1 MLKGISNIDKS
12 SGAETSGKNLYRR
25 YISIDNIRQ
34 NDAHDSL
41 NISKGYRILRD
52 YDIDLK
58 RFRKNDHGLIEVKFE
73 LMKIEFGTQL
83 NIENLTNL
91 LKLEYE
97 VNKAGISTSV
107 LTRTLLNEH
116 LEELLKLNNIEFILE
131 RINALRIDSEINM
144 VNTKALSNLLD
155 GAYNGVLNE
164 FKQIN
169 SILTTAAKNIFNFSI
184 KKLPPNDLENEFVI
198 IDKITPIN
206 EQNK

>member
-12 SGAETSGKNLYRR
+12 SGAEVSGKKLYRK
-25 YISIDNIRQ
+25 YISIKNIRQ

-73 LMKIEFGTQL
+73 LMKIEFGTQMS
-83 NIENLTNL
+83 IENLTNL
-91 LKLEYE
+91 LKLDFE
-97 VNKAGISTSV
+97 VNKSGFSTSV
-107 LTRTLLNEH
+107 LTRTLLDEH
-116 LEELLKLNNIEFILE
+116 IEEFLKINNIEFLLE

-144 VNTKALSNLLD
+144 ANTRALSNLLD
-155 GAYNGVLNE
+155 GAYHGVLNE

-184 KKLPPNDLENEFVI
+184 KKMPPDDLENEFVI
-198 IDKITPIN
+198 IDKISPIN
-206 EQNK
+206 E

>member
-12 SGAETSGKNLYRR
+12 SSTENSGKNLYRK
-25 YISIDNIRQ
+25 YISVDNIRQ

-73 LMKIEFGTQL
+73 LMKIEFGTQM
-83 NIENLTNL
+83 NTENLTNL
-91 LKLEYE
+91 IKLNYE
-97 VNKAGISTSV
+97 VNKSGSSTSV
-107 LTRTLLNEH
+107 LTRTLLNEQI
-116 LEELLKLNNIEFILE
+116 EELLKISNIEFLLE
-131 RINALRIDSEINM
+131 RINALRIESEINIA
-144 VNTKALSNLLD
+144 NTRALSNLLD
-155 GAYNGVLNE
+155 GAYHGVLNE

-184 KKLPPNDLENEFVI
+184 KKLSPNDIENEFVI
-198 IDKITPIN
+198 IDKISPIN
-206 EQNK
+206 E